1 MCQVIVLEWPP
12 CWIKIEWSTD
22 WAFKPKYDS
31 LKVLSNH
38 STRIALSN
46 CSSVVTPLSLAWN
59 IVFMTPRTANDACFA
74 GVIPFSVTTW
84 KGHICQVMYS
94 VACKVCFPSR
104 VQPLISILSALK
116 GINRSGGITAL
127 LPRSIFF
134 NVFSANAVSSLT
146 TSLYVQLFNT
156 SHAFTRGRESA

>member
-1 MCQVIVLEWPP
+1 MNLHSFNNCVPMCQVNVLEWPH

-46 CSSVVTPLSLAWN
+46 CSSVVTPVSLAWN
-59 IVFMTPRTANDACFA
+59 IVFMTPRTANVACFA
-74 GVIPFSVTTW
+74 GVILFSVTTL
-84 KGHICQVMYS
+84 KGHICQVVYS

-116 GINRSGGITAL
+116 WIIKSFSWNHSSVANIH
-127 LPRSIFF
+127 FF
-134 NVFSANAVSSLT
+134 NVFSAMQYQV
-146 TSLYVQLFNT
+146 
-156 SHAFTRGRESA
+156 